1 MTEAP
6 EAEVQLNL
14 RIPAKLRTRLKVAA
28 AASDRSM
35 TELVVEAIAQLLQRM
50 EAQP

>member
-1 MTEAP
+1 MTEAS

-14 RIPAKLRTRLKVAA
+14 RIPAGLRRRLKLAA

-50 EAQP
+50 EVQP